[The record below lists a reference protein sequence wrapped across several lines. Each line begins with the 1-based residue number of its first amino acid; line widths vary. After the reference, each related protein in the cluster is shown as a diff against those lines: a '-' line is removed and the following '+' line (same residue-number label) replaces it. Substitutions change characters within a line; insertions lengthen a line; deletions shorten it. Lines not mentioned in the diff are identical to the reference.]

1 MKRLIIPA
9 LILSVLFSYECV
21 AQARKYVLIEH
32 FTNASCAPCA
42 SHNPIFDSTI
52 TKKNIGNIIHVSYHT
67 VWPGVD
73 PMNAYNQQDV
83 ADRVLYY
90 SITGVPHIQ
99 INGSK
104 WDGMPAGVT
113 QELID
118 AEASEGSPLRI
129 YISETG
135 DNVTRNV
142 KIVIYTLMEVPQSI
156 YRLRGLVVEKEINYY
171 PPPGSNGETYFPDVY
186 RKSFTTINGT
196 LFTPAEVGDSI
207 VFEYSYNI
215 DAQTWKPENIYS
227 VAFVQDE
234 TTKEVINASSTLC
247 SRWGLTNL
255 NQLFQKGSNTDNVF
269 NSKLEN
275 FDDVAK
281 DFQISFSSEIP
292 SDWSVEY
299 LSNSQTAA
307 EQLNVTLQPGEKM
320 DFSVKVKSGAKPG
333 LSAHN
338 IKIKDLSDATMSPQ
352 NVQYNVIKGVTDLI
366 VNNDGSWGGATSD
379 NLNCKSFEENYIN
392 GLIYADNSS
401 FATTW
406 NRNYIRG
413 SRLGLLDE
421 VSCVYY
427 NMGWSF
433 PALSNEN
440 IVELA
445 KFLDAGGNLFI
456 SGQDLG
462 WEIFDTTTSTYS
474 TPEKKAFYTNYLHSV
489 FLADGTTSNTAIFPN
504 VTDVLFGKIPNGTL
518 ANVYGSG
525 TNGPYMYP
533 EEIKATSTGL
543 PIFFYNAFK
552 TKTGAVRSNVP
563 TYKVVYLGFTLEQIT
578 NPDIRNQ
585 ILATSH
591 DWFHGLLSNVDFDK
605 KMNDLSESSFYPNPA
620 HEKIHLKLEKP
631 LNIISLEVLDCL
643 GRKIDFVNNLGNS
656 SEIDIDVNAY
666 LTGKYFAKINT
677 LGQSFVKPFEV
688 IK

>member
-42 SHNPIFDSTI
+42 LNNPIFDSTI

-292 SDWSVEY
+292 SDWSVE
-299 LSNSQTAA
+299 
-307 EQLNVTLQPGEKM
+307 
-320 DFSVKVKSGAKPG
+320 
-333 LSAHN
+333 
-338 IKIKDLSDATMSPQ
+338 
-352 NVQYNVIKGVTDLI
+352 
-366 VNNDGSWGGATSD
+366 
-379 NLNCKSFEENYIN
+379 
-392 GLIYADNSS
+392 
-401 FATTW
+401 
-406 NRNYIRG
+406 
-413 SRLGLLDE
+413 
-421 VSCVYY
+421 
-427 NMGWSF
+427 
-433 PALSNEN
+433 
-440 IVELA
+440 
-445 KFLDAGGNLFI
+445 
-456 SGQDLG
+456 
-462 WEIFDTTTSTYS
+462 
-474 TPEKKAFYTNYLHSV
+474 
-489 FLADGTTSNTAIFPN
+489 
-504 VTDVLFGKIPNGTL
+504 
-518 ANVYGSG
+518 
-525 TNGPYMYP
+525 
-533 EEIKATSTGL
+533 
-543 PIFFYNAFK
+543 
-552 TKTGAVRSNVP
+552 
-563 TYKVVYLGFTLEQIT
+563 
-578 NPDIRNQ
+578 
-585 ILATSH
+585 
-591 DWFHGLLSNVDFDK
+591 
-605 KMNDLSESSFYPNPA
+605 
-620 HEKIHLKLEKP
+620 
-631 LNIISLEVLDCL
+631 
-643 GRKIDFVNNLGNS
+643 
-656 SEIDIDVNAY
+656 
-666 LTGKYFAKINT
+666 
-677 LGQSFVKPFEV
+677 
-688 IK
+688 